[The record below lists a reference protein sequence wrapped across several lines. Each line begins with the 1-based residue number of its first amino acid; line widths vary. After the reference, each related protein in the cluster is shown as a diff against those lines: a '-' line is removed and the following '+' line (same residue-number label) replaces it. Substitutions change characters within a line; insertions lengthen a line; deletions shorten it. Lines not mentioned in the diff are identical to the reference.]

1 MTDKSASGLH
11 AFVVVNPAQ
20 DYRQETQMWG
30 IYGSLDEAKSVTP
43 QLRYRWCT
51 DDEDEGVGDR
61 YTLVEEW
68 CGDALIAAWK
78 FHPRNAPQW
87 EPVAFAPRDPRYHRR
102 NFVQPWDPDFGDDS
116 PR

>member
-1 MTDKSASGLH
+1 
-11 AFVVVNPAQ
+11 
-20 DYRQETQMWG
+20 MWG

-87 EPVAFAPRDPRYHRR
+87 EPVAFRAERPAIPPSEFCAAMGPGLRR
-102 NFVQPWDPDFGDDS
+102 
-116 PR
+116 R